1 MATSNSV
8 LDELF
13 SIIGERYDMKMFIK
27 AACSRLVIFRE
38 ELQQLLRYEDETEK
52 ICAKL
57 KKLLIS
63 DADRLTAFVRFT
75 QDYSHSICKAAHKA
89 LDHLNN
95 RLPSDSSDAEFS
107 SPHGQCTRGELM
119 FVSESSQALMIHQE
133 LCSSGSN
140 SPLSPM
146 DFDSYYKVNNC
157 NGLFMQHCSCI
168 LVLVE
173 GANKLLLSDV
183 YNRIKLEYIYIY
195 ACTKGRSIP

>member
-13 SIIGERYDMKMFIK
+13 SIIGERCDMKMFIK

-38 ELQQLLRYEDETEK
+38 DLQQLLRYEDETEK

-75 QDYSHSICKAAHKA
+75 QDYIHSMCKAVHKA
-89 LDHLNN
+89 LNHLNN

-107 SPHGQCTRGELM
+107 SSHGQCTRGELV
-119 FVSESSQALMIHQE
+119 FVSESSQDSLMIHQV

-140 SPLSPM
+140 SPSSPM

-157 NGLFMQHCSCI
+157 NAPINVMPHLPHPGDMW
-168 LVLVE
+168 
-173 GANKLLLSDV
+173 G
-183 YNRIKLEYIYIY
+183 
-195 ACTKGRSIP
+195 